1 MTNTTANTIVNID
14 FKLTHNAAGQL
25 QFTASDGS
33 VFDGVYPVRAFPIN
47 APDEGLSIVSKEGSE
62 LAWLPNLAELP
73 AETKALILDELAHR
87 EFMPAIKRIQ
97 HVSSFAT
104 PSTWDVETDK
114 GATQLTL
121 KSEDQ
126 IWRIKGNK
134 LLITDKHGVN
144 FMIHNTEQLDKH
156 SRKLLDRFL

>member
-1 MTNTTANTIVNID
+1 MANITSITD
-14 FKLTHNAAGQL
+14 FKLAHNSAGQL

-47 APDEGLSIVSKEGSE
+47 APDEGLSIVNKEGNE

-73 AETKALILDELAHR
+73 ADTKALILAELAQR
-87 EFMPAIKRIQ
+87 EFMPAIKRIR

-114 GATQLTL
+114 GTTQLTL
-121 KSEDQ
+121 KAEDQ

-144 FMIHNTEQLDKH
+144 FMIHDTEHLDKH

>member
-1 MTNTTANTIVNID
+1 MANTTPNTD

-33 VFDGVYPVRAFPIN
+33 IFDGVYPVRAFPIS
-47 APDEGLSIVSKEGSE
+47 APDEGLSIVSKEGKE

-73 AETKALILDELAHR
+73 ADTKVLILAELAHR
-87 EFMPAIKRIQ
+87 EFMPVVKRIQ

-114 GATQLTL
+114 GTTRLTL

-126 IWRIKGNK
+126 IWRIKGGQ

-144 FMIHNTEQLDKH
+144 FMIHDIAQLDKH